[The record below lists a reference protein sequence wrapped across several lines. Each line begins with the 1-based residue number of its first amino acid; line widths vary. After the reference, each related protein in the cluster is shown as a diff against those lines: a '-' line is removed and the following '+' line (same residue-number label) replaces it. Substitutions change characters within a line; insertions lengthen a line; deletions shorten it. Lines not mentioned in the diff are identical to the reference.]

1 MLYISGVVTVPK
13 IEANT
18 SDHEALKRWLA
29 VLQETFNL
37 FVRDMVFWR
46 MEEETRTKISSVGF
60 TPTETS
66 IYFTLRNE
74 LYQAVHE

>member
-13 IEANT
+13 TETNT
-18 SDHEALKRWLA
+18 SDYETLKRRLA
-29 VLQETFNL
+29 VLQGTFNL
-37 FVRDMVFWR
+37 FVRDILFWR
-46 MEEETRTKISSVGF
+46 MEEETRTKITSAGF
-60 TPTETS
+60 TPTESS